1 MLRFIRLIVV
11 SAEFTIYSSTLIFVK
26 FVADISLQ
34 LEPRRHTPDL
44 TLLSN
49 SFLWLSFIIGVKFL
63 FKVGV
68 EESIR
73 NAQRISRDHG

>member
-34 LEPRRHTPDL
+34 LEPRRHTCLHKTGPNL
-44 TLLSN
+44 TFQFFSLAVVYN
-49 SFLWLSFIIGVKFL
+49 
-63 FKVGV
+63 
-68 EESIR
+68 R
-73 NAQRISRDHG
+73 C

>member
-34 LEPRRHTPDL
+34 LEPRRHTPGPNL
-44 TLLSN
+44 TFQFFSLAVVYN
-49 SFLWLSFIIGVKFL
+49 
-63 FKVGV
+63 
-68 EESIR
+68 R
-73 NAQRISRDHG
+73 C